1 MGVNKFG
8 IGSREML
15 VEFIGSSKHE
25 ADSRDEVLLE
35 RQLDE
40 ASQSQLYVKGSE

>member
-8 IGSREML
+8 IGSRGML